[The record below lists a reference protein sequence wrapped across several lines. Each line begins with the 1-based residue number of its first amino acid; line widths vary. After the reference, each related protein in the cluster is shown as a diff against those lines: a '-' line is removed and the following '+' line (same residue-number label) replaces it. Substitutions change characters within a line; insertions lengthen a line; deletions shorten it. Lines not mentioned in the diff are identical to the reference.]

1 VVPVEQLAG
10 TPVFQVCFG
19 SSVNSWYEDL
29 AIPAAVLGGRHL
41 PPATVGTV
49 SPGSR
54 QILTTITTSGVLV
67 DLERAGLR
75 ILEPACGP
83 CVGIGQAPPTGKA
96 SVRTFNRNFK
106 GRSGTVDDQVYLA
119 SPATTAATG
128 LAGKITDPR
137 TLGDPPEI
145 DDPDPVVDDFMVL
158 APPPPEEAERIEIVR
173 GPNIKQPPIP
183 PPLPEAFAGRV
194 LIVLG
199 DNISTGS
206 MAPDG
211 AIVMADR
218 SNVPA
223 IAEYTFMKEDPE
235 FVQRAR
241 DWGGGFIVGGENYGQ
256 GSSREHAA
264 LAPLAL
270 GVRCVLAQGFARI
283 HRRNL
288 IAQGLVPLLIDKATH
303 DRLEVGDELT
313 VPGLSEAVAGGSER
327 VDVQV
332 KGKGGF
338 AATLDLSPRE
348 REVALAGGVL
358 NQLRERAA
366 PTARR
371 RQAES
376 RPGGAGRR
384 TGQQLDL

>member
-1 VVPVEQLAG
+1 
-10 TPVFQVCFG
+10 
-19 SSVNSWYEDL
+19 
-29 AIPAAVLGGRHL
+29 VLRGQHL
-41 PPATVGTV
+41 PPTTVGTI

-54 QILTTITTSGVLV
+54 QILTTITTSGVLE

-83 CVGIGQAPPTGKA
+83 CVGIGQAPPTGRA

-128 LAGKITDPR
+128 LRGEITDPR
-137 TLGDPPEI
+137 TLGDPPEVG
-145 DDPDPVVDDFMVL
+145 DPDPVVDDFMVL
-158 APPPPEEAERIEIVR
+158 APPPPTEAERVEIVR
-173 GPNIKQPPIP
+173 GPNIKPPPIP
-183 PPLPEAFAGRV
+183 PPLPEEFSGRV

-199 DNISTGS
+199 DNVSTGS

-218 SNVPA
+218 SNVLA
-223 IAEYTFMKEDPE
+223 IAEYTFMKEDAG
-235 FVQRAR
+235 FVQRAK
-241 DWGGGFIVGGENYGQ
+241 DWHGGFIVGGDNYGQ

-288 IAQGLVPLLIDKATH
+288 IAQGLVPLLIDKAAH
-303 DRLEVGDELT
+303 DRLEVGDTLS
-313 VPGLSEAVAGGSER
+313 VPGISQAVDGGSDQVEVR
-327 VDVQV
+327 VE
-332 KGKGGF
+332 GKDGF
-338 AATLDLSPRE
+338 GAALDLSPRE
-348 REVALAGGVL
+348 RKVVLAGGVL
-358 NQLRERAA
+358 NQLREREE
-366 PTARR
+366 RR
-371 RQAES
+371 ER
-376 RPGGAGRR
+376 
-384 TGQQLDL
+384 